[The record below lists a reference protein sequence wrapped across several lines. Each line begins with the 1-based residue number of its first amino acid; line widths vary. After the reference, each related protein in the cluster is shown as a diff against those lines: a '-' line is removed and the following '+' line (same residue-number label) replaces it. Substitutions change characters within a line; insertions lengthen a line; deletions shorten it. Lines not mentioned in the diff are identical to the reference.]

1 MADTSTP
8 PARVRR
14 RTWLWLAAAALA
26 ALAFY
31 MLYWPEPDGKPQ
43 GRGFMMGAPQI
54 PVSVV
59 QAGHGQVDRS
69 LRALGTVVAPATIN
83 IRSRVD
89 GPLESLHFSDGQ
101 MVNAGDLLAVIDPR
115 PFEIRL
121 EQALGQQKQLQAQLE
136 NARLELAR
144 FEKLHR
150 QDSIARQ
157 QLDAARARL
166 GELQGQ
172 ARVSQATVDEARL
185 QLDYT
190 RIMAPISG
198 RLGLRR
204 VDVGNMVHA
213 SDPDGLV
220 VLTQNNPV
228 DVLYAIPQN
237 SLPALQQAR
246 GDNAQLAT
254 ILLAAA
260 DGDPLASGTLVAVD
274 NQIDVA
280 TGTVQL
286 KSSFEN
292 ADGRLFPNQFV
303 QVRLLL
309 GVQSGVVLPLR
320 AIQRGAAGEFVYRI
334 DDGQTAHVVPVLTGA
349 DDGDMVIIE
358 SGIEL
363 GDTVVLE
370 GTDRLRE
377 GSSVEIIQATG
388 Q

>member
-185 QLDYT
+185 QLAYT
-190 RIMAPISG
+190 RITAPISG